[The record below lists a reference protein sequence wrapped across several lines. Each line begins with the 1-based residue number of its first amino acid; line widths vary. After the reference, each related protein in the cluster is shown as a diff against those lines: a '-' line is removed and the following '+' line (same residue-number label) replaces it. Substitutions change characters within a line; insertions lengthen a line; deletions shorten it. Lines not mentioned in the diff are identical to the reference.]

1 MSLSDLL
8 PDRPLQESEVDAL
21 DDSETILGNF
31 PVYLEE
37 LPGFA
42 IGIVLVV
49 DTTAHALSYDVEGEG
64 WEVVDSRDLDHP
76 VAGGV
81 HVADMDIIEE
91 LQSTA
96 SQHAGASA

>member
-1 MSLSDLL
+1 MALTDLL

-42 IGIVLVV
+42 IGIVLVI
-49 DTTAHALSYDVEGEG
+49 DTTAYALSYDVEGEG
-64 WEVVDSRDLDHP
+64 WEVVESRELDHP
-76 VAGGV
+76 VEGGV
-81 HVADMDIIEE
+81 HVEDMEIIET
-91 LQSTA
+91 LQSVA

>member
-1 MSLSDLL
+1 MALTDLL

-21 DDSETILGNF
+21 DDSDRIVGNF

-37 LPGFA
+37 VSGFA
-42 IGIVLVV
+42 IGLVLVI
-49 DTTAHALSYDVEGEG
+49 DATAHALSYDVEGEG
-64 WEVVDSRDLDHP
+64 WELIESRDLDHP
-76 VAGGV
+76 VEGGV
-81 HVADMDIIEE
+81 HVDDMDLIEA